1 MTLLDPSGLTCV
13 LLSSC
18 CTLQVSSAIAEALAD
33 PKPQDSSSP
42 AAAPAPQQL
51 ASQGHTL
58 AVFGGL
64 LADGTEQACD
74 DQLHV
79 LWLAPD
85 ATWGVWLHPSTT
97 GPAPAP
103 RAYACCAGTQ
113 GGTQLLVYGG
123 WVNGS
128 MSGTVQ
134 SDVGVFDGYLLLCVY
149 LLDTATLSW
158 SRVATR
164 PLNEPPRPGHV
175 MLGPSTCP
183 GPRRKA
189 LSCLQVN
196 PVTGLQEFML
206 LGGCGVDG
214 LADFVPYSL
223 DLQTF

>member
-1 MTLLDPSGLTCV
+1 MLSHTPITVHCYLHVPS
-13 LLSSC
+13 
-18 CTLQVSSAIAEALAD
+18 QVSAAVSEALS
-33 PKPQDSSSP
+33 DSPTQNNSA
-42 AAAPAPQQL
+42 AAAPSSQL
-51 ASQGHTL
+51 VPQGHTL

-64 LADGTEQACD
+64 LPDGAEQAPG

-79 LWLAPD
+79 LWLSPD
-85 ATWGVWLHPSTT
+85 AKWGVWVHPSTT

-103 RAYACCAGTQ
+103 RAYSCSAGIH

-128 MSGTVQ
+128 ITGTAQ
-134 SDVGVFDGYLLLCVY
+134 ADVVEVDGYALLCVY
-149 LLDTATLSW
+149 VLDTATLSW
-158 SRVATR
+158 SRVPML

-183 GPRRKA
+183 GPRKKA
-189 LSCLQVN
+189 LSCLRVN
-196 PVTGLQEFML
+196 PLTGQQEFML

-223 DLQTF
+223 NLQTY